1 MHKPVTRFSAAL
13 AIAAAAA
20 SFAPLP
26 ALGQPAKAGGASGK
40 AATVNG
46 VVIPQSRVDM
56 IVRAQAQ
63 QGVPDSPQLRAA
75 VRDRLVMDEIVSQE
89 AARKGITKSPEVQAQ
104 LDLVRQRVIVG
115 AYQADFLK
123 THPVT
128 DAQVKAEY
136 DRIKSGMGDKEYK
149 ARHILVEKEDEAVE
163 IIAKLKRGEKFED
176 LAKASKDPGS
186 KDRGGDLDWNSPAGY
201 VKPFSDAMVK
211 LEKGKH
217 TEAPVQTQFGWHVI
231 RVDDVR
237 AAKFPALDEVKGQ
250 VTERLQQQALEKNL
264 SDLRAKAKI
273 E

>member
-1 MHKPVTRFSAAL
+1 
-13 AIAAAAA
+13 
-20 SFAPLP
+20 
-26 ALGQPAKAGGASGK
+26 
-40 AATVNG
+40 
-46 VVIPQSRVDM
+46 
-56 IVRAQAQ
+56 
-63 QGVPDSPQLRAA
+63 
-75 VRDRLVMDEIVSQE
+75 
-89 AARKGITKSPEVQAQ
+89 VQAQ
-104 LDLVRQRVIVG
+104 IDFVRQQVIVN
-115 AYQADFLK
+115 AYRADFLK

-136 DRIKSGMGDKEYK
+136 DRIKSSMGDKEYK
-149 ARHILVEKEDEAVE
+149 ARHILVDKEPDATE

-186 KDRGGDLDWNSPAGY
+186 KDRGGELDWNSPAGY

-211 LEKGKH
+211 LDKGKY

-237 AAKFPALDEVKGQ
+237 PTKFPGLDEVKGQ

-264 SDLRAKAKI
+264 ADLRAKAKI